1 MKLRTYQEKAI
12 SDLYN
17 FLETKEGNPCVVLP
31 TGSGKTPVI
40 AQICKDAVG
49 WGERVIVLAHVKEL
63 LEQSVHKLGI
73 IAPELAVGVYSAG
86 LNSRDTDEPV
96 LVAGIQSIWDKADQ
110 IGPRGLI
117 IVDEAHLISPNEAS
131 RYACF
136 IELMKT
142 LNEGVRVI
150 GLTATPYRLD
160 SGALCGPDSTL
171 NEICHETFI
180 GDLIEQG
187 FLSKLSLRA
196 VNPEAVADLSEV
208 GKRGGEFIE
217 SELAQAVNQPDV
229 VRAACR
235 EIMTKSTGRKS
246 VLVFAT
252 GIAHAEHIVDVL
264 NSYEDA
270 GVVAILTG
278 NTPSPE
284 RALMLQQ
291 FKDGG
296 IRFMVNVMVLTT
308 GFDAPNVDCVCILRP
323 TLSPG
328 LYYQM
333 IGRGFRIDDKKKDCL
348 VLDFG
353 ENIYRHGPIDCIEAP
368 HKRGQEGDAAP
379 KKSESTIRAKECPE
393 CHELVEIGAL
403 GCSCGFVF
411 PLKVDTHQRKND
423 EDSILLGRGPGGAFL
438 EEKSKVSDTYCSVHT
453 KKDAPDGHPK
463 TMRVEYYTSMTFSI
477 SEWVCFEHSG
487 FAFSKAQAWW
497 AARSKLP
504 CPHSSA
510 EAVRLANAG
519 ALAESL
525 AIITKKKAGV
535 RWPDLIGV
543 ELGPIPV
550 LPDDYKAEDDAPSPF
565 FDLPF
570 GANSKVSSCTLF
582 DDDLDL
588 PF

>member
-1 MKLRTYQEKAI
+1 MKLRAYQEKAI

-17 FLETKEGNPCVVLP
+17 FLETKEGNPCIVLP

-40 AQICKDAVG
+40 AQICKDALG

-63 LEQSVHKLGI
+63 LEQNVDKLGI
-73 IAPELAVGVYSAG
+73 IAPELSVGVYSAG

-187 FLSKLSLRA
+187 FLSKLSLKA
-196 VNPEAVADLSEV
+196 VAPEAVADLSEV

-217 SELAQAVNQPDV
+217 SELAFAVNQPNV
-229 VRAACR
+229 VRAACS
-235 EIMTKSTGRKS
+235 EIIVKAKGRKS
-246 VLVFAT
+246 ILVFAT
-252 GIAHAEHIVDVL
+252 GIAHAEHIVEVL
-264 NSYEDA
+264 NSYEEA

-333 IGRGFRIDDKKKDCL
+333 IGRGFRIDDKKEDCL

-353 ENIYRHGPIDCIEAP
+353 SNIYRHGPIDCIEAP
-368 HKRGQEGDAAP
+368 YKRGQGGDAAP
-379 KKSESTIRAKECPE
+379 AKGNESTIRAKECPD
-393 CHELVEIGAL
+393 CHELVDVGAK

-411 PLKVDTHQRKND
+411 PEKLDTHSRKND
-423 EDSILLGRGPGGAFL
+423 EDSVLLGRGPGGAFF
-438 EEKSKVSDTYCSVHT
+438 EERSKVEDTYYSVHT
-453 KKDAPDGHPK
+453 KKDSPEGHPK

-497 AARSKLP
+497 AARSKFP
-504 CPHSSA
+504 CPRSSA
-510 EAVRLANAG
+510 EAVRLANSG

-535 RWPDLIGV
+535 RWPDLISV
-543 ELGPIPV
+543 DLGPIPV
-550 LPDDYKAEDDAPSPF
+550 AAFVEEEDEFGTISSSLLSQDSF
-565 FDLPF
+565 GLPF
-570 GANSKVSSCTLF
+570 
-582 DDDLDL
+582 
-588 PF
+588 